1 MDQGRFLI
9 LHERT
14 QQLTLISAILLI
26 TYSTVGAS
34 ITGITSLKDK
44 LKDEM
49 LIIMGDKLPR

>member
-14 QQLTLISAILLI
+14 QQLTLISAILLV

-49 LIIMGDKLPR
+49 LIIMADKLPR